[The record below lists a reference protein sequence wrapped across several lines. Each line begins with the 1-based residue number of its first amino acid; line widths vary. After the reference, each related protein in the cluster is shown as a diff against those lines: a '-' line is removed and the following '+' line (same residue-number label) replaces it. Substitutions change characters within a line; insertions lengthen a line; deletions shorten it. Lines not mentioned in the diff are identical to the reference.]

1 MGQFFSYI
9 LKQVHF
15 AQGVIIPCYPLFIFF
30 SLLSNPV
37 FFSSHIKICI
47 VQVILIQ
54 INEPSIQVR

>member
-30 SLLSNPV
+30 FIVVQSSILLFP
-37 FFSSHIKICI
+37 H
-47 VQVILIQ
+47 
-54 INEPSIQVR
+54 